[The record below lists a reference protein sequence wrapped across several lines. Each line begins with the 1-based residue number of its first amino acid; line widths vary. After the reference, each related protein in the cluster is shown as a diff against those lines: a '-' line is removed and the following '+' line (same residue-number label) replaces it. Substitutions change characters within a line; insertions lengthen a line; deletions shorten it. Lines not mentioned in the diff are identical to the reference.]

1 MSQKVINSSSSSL
14 CQLCKMPTNIIVDG
28 TSGEVICTNCG
39 SVLNELEDIKAEWG
53 VFDAEDRNSKLRTGG
68 PTSLAIHDRGLSTRI
83 GNLNRDASGQPI
95 ESSMVARINRWKK
108 WDFRSQNNNL
118 QRNLHN
124 AFYHLDLIKNTLS
137 LSDSAIEKVAY
148 LYRKI
153 QEKGLVKGRTIR
165 GVIVVSTYITCR
177 ELEIPRTLKEISAI
191 LNVSEKSTSKI
202 YRKVVIDLDLKI
214 PQPDLVKISMR
225 ISNKCGISEKAK
237 RYAIRLVT
245 DLKKNDIS
253 VGKHPMGLA
262 GAVVYAANKM
272 FKENV
277 TQGQVA
283 AAAGITEVTLRHNLN
298 SVMKMNLI

>member
-14 CQLCKMPTNIIVDG
+14 CQLCKIPTNIIVDG

-137 LSDSAIEKVAY
+137 LSDSAHRESCLPLQENTGKGFSK
-148 LYRKI
+148 RK
-153 QEKGLVKGRTIR
+153 
-165 GVIVVSTYITCR
+165 
-177 ELEIPRTLKEISAI
+177 
-191 LNVSEKSTSKI
+191 N
-202 YRKVVIDLDLKI
+202 
-214 PQPDLVKISMR
+214 
-225 ISNKCGISEKAK
+225 
-237 RYAIRLVT
+237 
-245 DLKKNDIS
+245 
-253 VGKHPMGLA
+253 H
-262 GAVVYAANKM
+262 
-272 FKENV
+272 
-277 TQGQVA
+277 
-283 AAAGITEVTLRHNLN
+283 
-298 SVMKMNLI
+298 

>member
-1 MSQKVINSSSSSL
+1 MSQKIINSSSSLL
-14 CQLCKMPTNIIVDG
+14 CQLCKKPANIIVDRE
-28 TSGEVICTNCG
+28 SGEVICTNCG
-39 SVLNELEDIKAEWG
+39 SVLNEVEGIKADFDL
-53 VFDAEDRNSKLRTGG
+53 FDAEDRNSKLRTGG

-83 GNLNRDASGQPI
+83 GSIDRDASGQPI
-95 ESSMVARINRWKK
+95 ESSMKNRINRWKR

-137 LSDSAIEKVAY
+137 LSDLAIEKIAY

-165 GVIVVSTYITCR
+165 GVIVVATYITCR

-191 LNVSEKSTSKI
+191 LNVGEKSASKI
-202 YRKVVIDLDLKI
+202 YRKVILDLDLKI
-214 PQPDLVKISMR
+214 PQPDLIKISVR

-237 RYAIRLVT
+237 RYAIRLMNE
-245 DLKKNDIS
+245 LKRTEIS

-262 GAVVYAANKM
+262 GAVVYAANKT
-272 FKENV
+272 FKENI
-277 TQGQVA
+277 TQGQV

>member
-1 MSQKVINSSSSSL
+1 MSQKVINSSSSL
-14 CQLCKMPTNIIVDG
+14 LCKLCKKPTNIIVDRS
-28 TSGEVICTNCG
+28 SGEVVCTNCG
-39 SVLNELEDIKAEWG
+39 SVLTEEDGFKAEWG
-53 VFDAEDRNSKLRTGG
+53 IFDAEDRDSKLRTGG

-83 GNLNRDASGQPI
+83 GNVDRDASGQII
-95 ESSMVARINRWKK
+95 ELSMKNRINRWRR

-124 AFYHLDLIKNTLS
+124 AFYHLDLIKNTVN
-137 LSDSAIEKVAY
+137 LSDLAIEKIAY

-153 QEKGLVKGRTIR
+153 QEKGLVRGRTIR
-165 GVIVVSTYITCR
+165 GVIVVATYITCR
-177 ELEIPRTLKEISAI
+177 ELEIPRTLKEISAL
-191 LNVSEKSTSKI
+191 LNVSEKSASKI
-202 YRKVVIDLDLKI
+202 YRKVIIELDLKI
-214 PQPDLVKISMR
+214 PQPDLIKISVR

-237 RYAIRLVT
+237 RRAIRLMN
-245 DLKKNDIS
+245 DLKKKEIT

-262 GAVVYAANKM
+262 GAVVYAANKA
-272 FKENV
+272 FKENI